1 MTIEM
6 YIMIA
11 VWLMIYLVCRFMLR
25 KNLYI
30 RYMKEENG
38 KTQWAVIKK
47 WEAKYYTRPT
57 LYEIMIEYAV
67 NGEIKRKTLKTS
79 SSFLKKYKNEKY
91 IQIVT
96 IPGTDFVVLQEEKW
110 IVQNL
115 ELRIAIFILTIG
127 TVLMLLIGFL
137 DMWSVGKLHRI
148 IFSLFFITFLYLCYQ
163 SRPQTYYE
171 HKTRM
176 KYNTNLSYKD
186 AIKKFGQEADKD
198 FQFEKEKE
206 DIKDEMYIL
215 SINNR
220 APLYRGC
227 LREKARYRVL
237 VTTAQQ
243 GCSIWFYLLECSDNY
258 ALDQFAEKLRNFM
271 EEKMDAFRDE

>member
-1 MTIEM
+1 MQMTIEM

-25 KNLYI
+25 RNLYI

-47 WEAKYYTRPT
+47 WEVKYYTRPT

-67 NGEIKRKTLKTS
+67 NGEIKQKTLKTS

-127 TVLMLLIGFL
+127 TVLM
-137 DMWSVGKLHRI
+137 
-148 IFSLFFITFLYLCYQ
+148 C
-163 SRPQTYYE
+163 
-171 HKTRM
+171 
-176 KYNTNLSYKD
+176 
-186 AIKKFGQEADKD
+186 
-198 FQFEKEKE
+198 
-206 DIKDEMYIL
+206 
-215 SINNR
+215 
-220 APLYRGC
+220 
-227 LREKARYRVL
+227 
-237 VTTAQQ
+237 
-243 GCSIWFYLLECSDNY
+243 
-258 ALDQFAEKLRNFM
+258 
-271 EEKMDAFRDE
+271 